1 MIALFA
7 EVWFGVAL
15 FGLVVGLL
23 LCFLLFGCKA
33 LVLM

>member
-23 LCFLLFGCKA
+23 FCFCY
-33 LVLM
+33 LVVRLWC

>member
-15 FGLVVGLL
+15 FGLVVVC
-23 LCFLLFGCKA
+23 CFVFVIWL
-33 LVLM
+33 